1 MGPRGPVAKRKQ
13 ESQNCQIAVG
23 YMEDGTPLR
32 IHDELRQLL
41 PPFITRVILL
51 GGLGN
56 HAYEPL
62 TSHGMIL
69 QVFQDA
75 YMIVKSMEYVM
86 AWNAPEIPVHYL
98 FVNCKLLSGSP
109 RFFAGKNG
117 PQDPQIT
124 LKKIEYLRQVLLESF
139 HPQVLGQKITT
150 KMPWKQNCDIVD
162 GFLGATKTNFVK

>member
-86 AWNAPEIPVHYL
+86 AWNAPEIPVHY
-98 FVNCKLLSGSP
+98 
-109 RFFAGKNG
+109 
-117 PQDPQIT
+117 
-124 LKKIEYLRQVLLESF
+124 
-139 HPQVLGQKITT
+139 
-150 KMPWKQNCDIVD
+150 
-162 GFLGATKTNFVK
+162 